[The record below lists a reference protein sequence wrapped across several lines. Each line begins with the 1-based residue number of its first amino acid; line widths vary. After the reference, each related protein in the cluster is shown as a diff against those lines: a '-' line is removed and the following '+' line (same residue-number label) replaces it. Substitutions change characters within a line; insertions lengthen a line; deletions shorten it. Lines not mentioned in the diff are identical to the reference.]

1 MKLVS
6 CHDLGGDDEDRE
18 ISINAIDEEM
28 WRPSD

>member
-6 CHDLGGDDEDRE
+6 CDDLGDDEDRE

>member
-6 CHDLGGDDEDRE
+6 CHDLGDDEDRE